1 MIVMYAE
8 GVRKNRIS
16 LEKFVDLTATAP
28 ARQFGLFPTK
38 GAIVSGADA
47 DIVVL
52 DPEGTTTISAQT
64 QNQRMDYTPYE
75 GWTLPGAIE
84 AVYSRGDEV
93 ARGGKYVG
101 RSGRGRF
108 VARSML

>member
-1 MIVMYAE
+1 
-8 GVRKNRIS
+8 
-16 LEKFVDLTATAP
+16 
-28 ARQFGLFPTK
+28 
-38 GAIVSGADA
+38 
-47 DIVVL
+47 VVL
-52 DPEGTTTISAQT
+52 DPDGTTTISAQT